1 MPSEND
7 FARIRAE
14 MLMQQAESPSYDDG
28 ASLLM
33 RDPAMMEVGLFGR
46 RPPKPMEPPVN
57 LSRRGIIGLG
67 QAAPENLPAV
77 RPADIP
83 LPQSSPLPAPLS
95 TPGAM
100 QPAPAPARPPVQQP
114 TPPHTPTPLEA
125 LAQKAI
131 NTPMSRREV
140 LQRARQAAVNQML
153 PTPKIA
159 DVVPEIAAPLAPLTQ
174 MAKAAEAVQSAFTPN
189 PAIDNVL
196 RSALINVFED
206 AIGSEPFAAATS
218 AYSFMR
224 AALEDRVDKKE
235 LSKYDKI
242 NKRLK
247 RYYDEDNYGDSAYD
261 AAEKIEQFV
270 KDKMHLLNPSEIRDV
285 HSNFM
290 QDENTQ
296 LILQNS
302 TRYDPDLGK
311 VVPDNARTK
320 DLQHYTNELTP
331 DELEQ
336 YLDAHWN
343 AEGRAAY
350 QKAHPNWSPKDND

>member
-1 MPSEND
+1 
-7 FARIRAE
+7 
-14 MLMQQAESPSYDDG
+14 
-28 ASLLM
+28 
-33 RDPAMMEVGLFGR
+33 
-46 RPPKPMEPPVN
+46 
-57 LSRRGIIGLG
+57 
-67 QAAPENLPAV
+67 
-77 RPADIP
+77 
-83 LPQSSPLPAPLS
+83 
-95 TPGAM
+95 
-100 QPAPAPARPPVQQP
+100 
-114 TPPHTPTPLEA
+114 
-125 LAQKAI
+125 
-131 NTPMSRREV
+131 V
-140 LQRARQAAVNQML
+140 LQRAGQAAVNQML

-159 DVVPEIAAPLAPLTQ
+159 DVVPEFVAPLAPLAQ
-174 MAKAAEAVQSAFTPN
+174 AAKAAQSAFTPN

-218 AYSFMR
+218 AYNLMR
-224 AALEDRVDKKE
+224 AALADRVDKKE

-247 RYYDEDNYGDSAYD
+247 RYYDEDNYGDSAYN
-261 AAEKIEQFV
+261 AAEQIEQFV
-270 KDKMHLLNPSEIRDV
+270 KDKVQLLNPSEIRDV
-285 HSNFM
+285 HNNM
-290 QDENTQ
+290 ITHDDLQ
-296 LILQNS
+296 LLLENS

-350 QKAHPNWSPKDND
+350 QKAHPNWSPKDKD